1 MSNFNGTVS
10 PIVPSEFGEGFN
22 VDTQVTFSV
31 HGKKQTGIIV
41 KQLKNS
47 AVVELDE
54 TQSNTSLMVQSNGV
68 VVINY
73 KHLTKL

>member
-1 MSNFNGTVS
+1 MSNFNGMIS
-10 PIVPSEFGEGFN
+10 PVVPSEFGEAFT
-22 VDTQVTFSV
+22 VDAHVAFCI
-31 HGKKQTGIIV
+31 HGKKQTGV
-41 KQLKNS
+41 VTKQLKNS

-54 TQSNTSLMVQSNGV
+54 TQANASLMTQSNGV